1 MNPNK
6 QNKVYTPRDRSATR
20 ARLIEA
26 VGTILARDGFTAL
39 GVNAVARSAGV
50 DKVLI
55 YRYFG
60 GLPGLMEAF
69 GQEGNFWPTIEELAD
84 GDVEAFARLP
94 MDEKLRRLARNFI
107 HGIQTR
113 PLTQEIMAWEMV
125 ERNELTIALE
135 VIRENRMLQFYE
147 MFFST
152 PTERVDLVAISA
164 IIGAA
169 ISYLVTRSRK
179 IQWYGG
185 VDLQSSAGWERLLI
199 AVDRIIGS
207 VLDLDKE

>member
-1 MNPNK
+1 MNTKK
-6 QNKVYTPRDRSATR
+6 QYTPRDRSATR

-26 VGTILARDGFTAL
+26 VGTILARDGFAAL
-39 GVNAVARSAGV
+39 GVNAVARAAGV

-69 GQEGNFWPTIEELAD
+69 GQEGNFWPSIEELAD
-84 GDVEAFARLP
+84 GDVEAFAQLP
-94 MDEKLRRLARNFI
+94 MDEKLRRLARNFL
-107 HGIQTR
+107 HGIQKR

-135 VIRENRMLQFYE
+135 GIRENRMLRFYE

-152 PTERVDLVAISA
+152 PAEEVDLAAISA

-169 ISYLVTRSRK
+169 VSYLVRRSRGIK
-179 IQWYGG
+179 WYGG
-185 VDLQSSAGWERLLI
+185 VDLQSGEGWDRLVAG
-199 AVDRIIGS
+199 VDAIITG
-207 VLDLDKE
+207 VLYTEK